1 MFATSGR
8 TARLHGWPFDGP
20 EFFDVTSV
28 FFGGST
34 LANHASAW
42 KRMRQNVVRRA
53 RNVHF
58 KSFVRSRVRKVREAV
73 SAGNSEGVS
82 ELLKQA
88 ISAIDTVSAK
98 GIIHRNTASR
108 RVARLSKLVHGFLSS
123 KA

>member
-1 MFATSGR
+1 M
-8 TARLHGWPFDGP
+8 
-20 EFFDVTSV
+20 
-28 FFGGST
+28 
-34 LANHASAW
+34 ANHASAW